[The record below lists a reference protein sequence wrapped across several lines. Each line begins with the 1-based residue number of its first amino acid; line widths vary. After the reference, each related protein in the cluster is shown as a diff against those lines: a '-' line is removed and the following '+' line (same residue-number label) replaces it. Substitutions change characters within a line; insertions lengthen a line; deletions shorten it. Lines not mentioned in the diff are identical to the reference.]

1 MTTSLSRLPAEEM
14 KFVHQLFWFGVK
26 LEDDIE
32 SLNLIEDA
40 DSLPLFNESILS
52 ATNLSSDTESDKSSA
67 DSKEVMATP
76 RRAAKIPAKS
86 GIISKVATKIFPT
99 KDQTKGTVDEDVIH
113 DAASIFIISGFGSPI
128 KSRLTTPLPVR
139 KDIARSIRTHDQ
151 GTTKRR
157 LSFDETNS
165 IQDPL
170 EYLDVTVAGAVTTFI
185 SSNIGLGKDSSSD
198 SMAGWQIVS
207 LNTHLLQGDWET
219 AAITAAASVNAHFH
233 NPCG

>member
-170 EYLDVTVAGAVTTFI
+170 EYLDVTVAGAVFYQQQHWTWEGF
-185 SSNIGLGKDSSSD
+185 LFD

-207 LNTHLLQGDWET
+207 LVTHLLQGDCET
-219 AAITAAASVNAHFH
+219 ATITAAASVNAHFH
-233 NPCG
+233 NPRG